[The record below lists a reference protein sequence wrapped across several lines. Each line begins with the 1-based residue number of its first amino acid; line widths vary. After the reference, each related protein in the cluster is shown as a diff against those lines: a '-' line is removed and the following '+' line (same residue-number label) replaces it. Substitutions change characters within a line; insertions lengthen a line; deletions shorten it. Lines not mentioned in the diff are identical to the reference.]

1 LLATLNAK
9 LKTTLSVKLL
19 QFSLYK
25 VKLWKINTANAPKK
39 RKPFTLGKNGRGDNF
54 GLFGISTIT
63 LLNFVLK
70 LLKIERMTY
79 DFAIIGGG
87 IVGAATFYKLQ
98 QKYPDKTI
106 VLLEKMAQLADHQ
119 TGHNSGVIHSGLY
132 YKPGSLKAKNCIQ
145 GRHELVAFAKEH
157 GIAHDVCGKVVV
169 ATDPSELPHMEKI
182 FQIGLENKIEGI
194 KRLTAEEVKEHE
206 PFVECIGGIWV
217 PVTGIIDFRGA
228 TEKMV
233 ELALAIQAKSAL
245 KLQHE
250 VERIEKGE
258 KYSKL
263 VTNQGTFEAEYLIF
277 CAGLQADRLAK
288 KDGVDLK
295 EKVVG
300 FRGDY
305 YELTEQGKHK
315 VKNLIYPVPNPDFPF
330 LGVHFTRMTDG
341 EIECGPNAVFTFKR
355 EGYGKT
361 DFSLRDTW
369 DALTYKGTW
378 RLFFQNMSFGI
389 NEYRRA
395 FSKKLFLKTL
405 QRMVPSLTMDDL
417 RPGRAGVRALL
428 LREDGD
434 TRDDF
439 RIEYHGKSIHVLNAP
454 SPAAT
459 ASLAIGGYIVEEA
472 EKHFHLS

>member
-1 LLATLNAK
+1 
-9 LKTTLSVKLL
+9 
-19 QFSLYK
+19 
-25 VKLWKINTANAPKK
+25 
-39 RKPFTLGKNGRGDNF
+39 
-54 GLFGISTIT
+54 
-63 LLNFVLK
+63 
-70 LLKIERMTY
+70 MTY
-79 DFAIIGGG
+79 DIAIIGGG

-98 QKYPDKTI
+98 QKFPNQSI
-106 VLLEKMAQLADHQ
+106 VLLEKMDQLADHQ

-157 GIAHDVCGKVVV
+157 GIKHDICGKVVV
-169 ATDPSELPHMEKI
+169 ATDESELANMERI
-182 FQIGLENKIEGI
+182 YNIGLENEIEGLA
-194 KRLTAEEVKEHE
+194 KLTAEEVKQHE
-206 PFVECIGGIWV
+206 PFVECIAGLWV
-217 PVTGIIDFRGA
+217 PCTGIIDFRGA
-228 TEKMV
+228 TAKMV
-233 ELALAIQAKSAL
+233 ELALAMNSESKLLL
-245 KLQHE
+245 KHE
-250 VERIEKGE
+250 VLGIQKHADHSSIETNH
-258 KYSKL
+258 SAINARHL
-263 VTNQGTFEAEYLIF
+263 VF

-305 YELTEQGKHK
+305 YELTDQAKHK
-315 VKNLIYPVPNPDFPF
+315 IKNLIYPVPNPDFPF

-361 DFSLRDTW
+361 DFSFRDTW

-378 RLFFQNMSFGI
+378 KLFFQNMSFGI

-395 FSKKLFLKTL
+395 FSKRLFLKTL
-405 QRMVPSLTMDDL
+405 QRMVPSLTMDDIK
-417 RPGRAGVRALL
+417 PGRAGVRALL

-439 RIEYHGKSIHVLNAP
+439 RIEYHGNSIHVLNAP

-459 ASLAIGGYIVEEA
+459 ASLAIGGYIADAFEQQFGLQ
-472 EKHFHLS
+472 H

>member
-1 LLATLNAK
+1 
-9 LKTTLSVKLL
+9 
-19 QFSLYK
+19 
-25 VKLWKINTANAPKK
+25 
-39 RKPFTLGKNGRGDNF
+39 
-54 GLFGISTIT
+54 
-63 LLNFVLK
+63 
-70 LLKIERMTY
+70 MTY
-79 DFAIIGGG
+79 DIAIIGGG

-98 QKYPDKTI
+98 QKFPNQTI
-106 VLLEKMAQLADHQ
+106 VLLEKMDQLADHQ

-157 GIAHDVCGKVVV
+157 GIKHDICGKVVV
-169 ATDPSELPHMEKI
+169 ATDESELVNLDRIYK
-182 FQIGLENKIEGI
+182 IGLENEIEGLT
-194 KRLTAEEVKEHE
+194 RLTGDEVKQHE
-206 PFVECIGGIWV
+206 PFVECIAGLLV
-217 PVTGIIDFRGA
+217 PCTGIIDFRGA
-228 TEKMV
+228 TAKMV
-233 ELALAIQAKSAL
+233 ELALAMNSESKLLL
-245 KLQHE
+245 KHE
-250 VERIEKGE
+250 VLGIQKH
-258 KYSKL
+258 
-263 VTNQGTFEAEYLIF
+263 AEYSSIETNKGTIDARYLVF

-288 KDGVDLK
+288 KDGIALK

-305 YELTEQGKHK
+305 YELTEQAKHK

-361 DFSLRDTW
+361 DFSFRDTW

-378 RLFFQNMSFGI
+378 KLFFQNMSFGI

-395 FSKKLFLKTL
+395 FSKRMFLKTL
-405 QRMVPSLTMDDL
+405 QRMVPSLTMDDIK
-417 RPGRAGVRALL
+417 PGRAGVRALL

-439 RIEYHGKSIHVLNAP
+439 RIEYHGNSIHVLNAP

-459 ASLAIGGYIVEEA
+459 ASLAIGGYIA
-472 EKHFHLS
+472 DAFEKQFGLQH